1 MKRRGPILIS
11 ILALA
16 SLISLTAFGQVSSS
30 ISGVVHDPNG
40 EVVSGAT
47 VIVKNT
53 ATGAEFRTTSS
64 GSGVYTV
71 TSLGSGTYIVTVS
84 APGFKQ
90 AVARDVK
97 LDIGVPATVNVTLEV
112 GAASESVVVQGG
124 GEIVQAQTA
133 NIATTLQV
141 KQITNLPLISR
152 NGSDFITMLP
162 GVNTPGTARSSTING
177 LPQSALNI
185 TIDGINVQDN
195 FNKNNDGFYSRVDP
209 RLDAIEEVTISTATP
224 GAESSAQGAVQIK
237 SVTRQGINQFHGSL
251 YEYHRNPSLN
261 ANYWFNNRDQ
271 APVHKETG
279 LVCGTPQQP
288 FDGEKCKAP
297 RDRIL
302 FNQFGFR
309 VGGPIIL
316 PKRLFGP
323 LGFDGQNKAFF
334 FVNYEEFRFPSQVSR
349 QRTILSPDAQNGIFR
364 YNVTVNGQTQVRE
377 VNLLELAKS
386 RGQTSTIDPVVGKL
400 LADIRNSTTG
410 KGGIQQ
416 LTDPNLQRF
425 TFANPSGD
433 NRYFPTL
440 RLDFNL
446 NEKHHLEASYN
457 YQENFFEKDIFNGE
471 DPSFPGF
478 PNFGSRIKHIF
489 SGAVALRSTLSQSL
503 VNEARG
509 GLSGGTTYF
518 SSNINSGM
526 FTGPLANQAGFSLGI
541 NQAGISNATTQT
553 ASTRR
558 NAPLRDFSDTLNWT
572 RGSHSLSFGGSFT
585 QASFAIDSQT
595 AVPAITFGVN
605 SADPADS
612 LFSSANFPG
621 SADADRTRA
630 RNLYAV
636 LTGRITAITAN
647 AQLDEKTGQYV
658 FLGKRLQRGRQR
670 ELGFFAQDA
679 WRARPNR
686 TINYGLRWELQLPF
700 TPLNDSYTTTTEDDL
715 FGFSRVGRDTQ
726 FVQYRKGDQ
735 GYNTDYKNFGP
746 SFGFAWSLDA
756 KRGWLK
762 RIVGEGGKTVLRGGY
777 AIAYTREPGASFSN
791 VFGANPGSFVTATRS
806 LTNGKL
812 VTNQGSD
819 RLRVLLRETNR
830 LVPAPFPNEPTYPL
844 TGDIANS
851 ANIFDPN
858 LKVPYVQSWSF
869 GIQREIAKDTAIEV
883 RYVGNRQ
890 LRGWNAYNLNEP
902 NIVENGFLD
911 EFKLAQANLL
921 ANEAA
926 GRRVCPV
933 APRPDGSCSQAL
945 VPTFK
950 YFGDGTNT
958 SPLPIILAF
967 FGGLPASESKKTASY
982 ASSLF
987 NSTTFVNSL
996 ALNNPAPFTFA
1007 SNLYTDAAR
1016 RDNAFNREKGNLPPN
1031 LFLVNP
1037 GLQGGAN
1044 FTGNGGYFRYNSM
1057 VVELRRRLSKGLLA
1071 QGSYVFA
1078 KGFSSQRPL
1087 ISLPGTNIASFRRP
1101 RVNALGGT
1109 LKHAFKVNWVYELPF
1124 GRGKTLFGKA
1134 GGTLDRII
1142 GGWEFDGAARVQS
1155 GQVFDFG
1162 ATNLGDI
1169 RLVGM
1174 TTRDLQKAFKLR
1186 FDDANGVI
1194 YSLPQDIIDNTIRA
1208 FSVSPTSPTGYGS
1221 AGPPTGRYIAPAN
1234 SANCIQVVSGDCGPQ
1249 NVNVYGPMFT
1259 RFDLSA
1265 VKRIKIK
1272 EGVNF
1277 ELRGEFLN
1285 AFNNVNFFGAIGAF
1299 NSATFAQVTDAYR
1312 DSSNTNDP
1320 GGRLVQIVAR
1330 INF

>member
-1 MKRRGPILIS
+1 MKRRGPVLIS
-11 ILALA
+11 ILALTT
-16 SLISLTAFGQVSSS
+16 LMSLTAFGQVSSS

-71 TSLGSGTYIVTVS
+71 PSLGSGTYIVTVS

-97 LDIGVPATVNVTLEV
+97 LDIGVPATVNLTLEV

-124 GEIVQAQTA
+124 GEIVQTQTA

-152 NGSDFITMLP
+152 NASDFITMLP
-162 GVNTPGTARSSTING
+162 GVNTPTTARNSTING

-195 FNKNNDGFYSRVDP
+195 FNKANDGFYSRVDA

-224 GAESSAQGAVQIK
+224 GAESSAQGAIQIK
-237 SVTRQGINQFHGSL
+237 YVTRQGSNQFHGSV

-279 LVCGTPQQP
+279 LICGTPQQP
-288 FDGEKCKAP
+288 FDGDKCKAP

-349 QRTILSPDAQNGIFR
+349 QRTILSPDAQKGIFR
-364 YNVTVNGQTQVRE
+364 YNVTVNNQTQVRE

-386 RGQTSTIDPVVGKL
+386 RGQISTIDPVIGNL

-489 SGAVALRSTLSQSL
+489 SGAVAVRSTLSQSV
-503 VNEARG
+503 VNEARV

-526 FTGPLANQAGFSLGI
+526 FTGPVANQAGFSLGLNAALI
-541 NQAGISNATTQT
+541 NNATTQT
-553 ASTRR
+553 NSTRR
-558 NAPLRDFSDTLNWT
+558 NAPLRDFSDNLNWT
-572 RGSHSLSFGGSFT
+572 RGAHSLSFGGSFT

-605 SADPADS
+605 SADPADG
-612 LFSSANFPG
+612 LFSSANFLG
-621 SADADRTRA
+621 SADTDRTRA

-636 LTGRITAITAN
+636 LTGRVTAITAN
-647 AQLDEKTGQYV
+647 AQLDEKTGKY
-658 FLGKRLQRGRQR
+658 FYLGKRIQRGRQR

-679 WRARPNR
+679 WRARPNL

-700 TPLNDSYTTTTEDDL
+700 TPLNDSYTTTTGADL
-715 FGFSRVGRDTQ
+715 FGFSGLGRDTQ
-726 FVQYRKGDQ
+726 FVQYRKGDH

-746 SFGFAWSLDA
+746 SFGFAWSIDA

-762 RIVGEGGKTVLRGGY
+762 RIVGEGGQTVLRGGY
-777 AIAYTREPGASFSN
+777 AIAYTRQPGASFSN
-791 VFGANPGSFVTATRS
+791 VFGANPGSFVSATRS

-819 RLRVLLRETNR
+819 RLPVLLRETNR
-830 LVPAPFPNEPTYPL
+830 LSPAPFPSEPTYPL

-890 LRGWNAYNLNEP
+890 LRGWTAYDLNEP

-911 EFKLAQANLL
+911 EFKLAQKNLEIFKAANP
-921 ANEAA
+921 NCSTT
-926 GRRVCPV
+926 GNP
-933 APRPDGSCSQAL
+933 SCSFAYRGLPGQE
-945 VPTFK
+945 
-950 YFGDGTNT
+950 
-958 SPLPIILAF
+958 PLPIILAF
-967 FGGLPASESKKTASY
+967 FSGLPASESNKTASY
-982 ASSLF
+982 ISPLF
-987 NSTTFVNSL
+987 ASTTFVNSL
-996 ALNNPAPFTFA
+996 AFNNPAPFTFA
-1007 SNLYTDAAR
+1007 SNLYTDATR
-1016 RDNAFNREKGNLPPN
+1016 RNNAFNQLKGNLPAN

-1044 FTGNGGYFRYNSM
+1044 FTGNGGYFRYDSM

-1087 ISLPGTNIASFRRP
+1087 VPLPGTTIASFRRP

-1109 LKHAFKVNWVYELPF
+1109 LTHAFKVNWVYELPF

-1155 GQVFDFG
+1155 GQLFDFG
-1162 ATNLGDI
+1162 NVQQVGNVQ
-1169 RLVGM
+1169 LVGM
-1174 TTRDLQKAFKLR
+1174 TRRDLQKAFKLR
-1186 FDDANGVI
+1186 FDDAKGVI

-1208 FSVSPTSPTGYGS
+1208 FSVSATTRSGYPEIDGVPQ
-1221 AGPPTGRYIAPAN
+1221 APTGRYIAPAN
-1234 SANCIQVVSGDCGPQ
+1234 SAGCIQVVSGDCAPQ

-1285 AFNNVNFFGAIGAF
+1285 AFNNVNFFNPTGNAF
-1299 NSATFAQVTDAYR
+1299 TSPTSQTFMQVTEAYR

>member
-1 MKRRGPILIS
+1 M
-11 ILALA
+11 
-16 SLISLTAFGQVSSS
+16 
-30 ISGVVHDPNG
+30 
-40 EVVSGAT
+40 
-47 VIVKNT
+47 
-53 ATGAEFRTTSS
+53 
-64 GSGVYTV
+64 
-71 TSLGSGTYIVTVS
+71 
-84 APGFKQ
+84 
-90 AVARDVK
+90 
-97 LDIGVPATVNVTLEV
+97 
-112 GAASESVVVQGG
+112 
-124 GEIVQAQTA
+124 
-133 NIATTLQV
+133 
-141 KQITNLPLISR
+141 
-152 NGSDFITMLP
+152 
-162 GVNTPGTARSSTING
+162 
-177 LPQSALNI
+177 
-185 TIDGINVQDN
+185 
-195 FNKNNDGFYSRVDP
+195 
-209 RLDAIEEVTISTATP
+209 
-224 GAESSAQGAVQIK
+224 
-237 SVTRQGINQFHGSL
+237 
-251 YEYHRNPSLN
+251 
-261 ANYWFNNRDQ
+261 
-271 APVHKETG
+271 
-279 LVCGTPQQP
+279 
-288 FDGEKCKAP
+288 
-297 RDRIL
+297 
-302 FNQFGFR
+302 
-309 VGGPIIL
+309 
-316 PKRLFGP
+316 
-323 LGFDGQNKAFF
+323 
-334 FVNYEEFRFPSQVSR
+334 
-349 QRTILSPDAQNGIFR
+349 GIFR
-364 YNVTVNGQTQVRE
+364 YNVTVNNQTQVRE
-377 VNLLELAKS
+377 VNLFDLAKS
-386 RGQTSTIDPVVGKL
+386 RGQISTIDPVIGKL
-400 LADIRNSTTG
+400 LGDIRNSTTG

-489 SGAVALRSTLSQSL
+489 SGAVAVRSTLSQSL
-503 VNEARG
+503 VNEARV

-526 FTGPLANQAGFSLGI
+526 FTGPVANQAGFSLGI

-572 RGSHSLSFGGSFT
+572 RGAHSLSFGGSFT

-605 SADPADS
+605 SADPADG

-636 LTGRITAITAN
+636 LTGRVTAITAN
-647 AQLDEKTGQYV
+647 AQLDEETGQYV
-658 FLGKRLQRGRQR
+658 YLGKRIQRGRQR
-670 ELGFFAQDA
+670 ELGLFAQDA
-679 WRARPNR
+679 WRARPNL

-700 TPLNDSYTTTTEDDL
+700 TPLNDSYTTTTGAGL
-715 FGFSRVGRDTQ
+715 FGNTQ
-726 FVQYRKGDQ
+726 FVQYRKGDH

-756 KRGWLK
+756 KRGLLK

-777 AIAYTREPGASFSN
+777 AIAYTRQPGASFSN

-806 LTNGKL
+806 LTIGNL

-819 RLRVLLRETNR
+819 RLPVLLRETNR
-830 LVPAPFPNEPTYPL
+830 LGPPPFPSEPTYPI
-844 TGDIANS
+844 TGAITNS

-890 LRGWNAYNLNEP
+890 LRGWTAYNLNEV

-911 EFKLAQANLL
+911 EFKLAMNNLQE
-921 ANEAA
+921 NIKA
-926 GRRVCPV
+926 GRGANFR
-933 APRPDGSCSQAL
+933 
-945 VPTFK
+945 

-958 SPLPIILAF
+958 SPLPIMVAF
-967 FGGLPASESKKTASY
+967 FSGLPASESKKTASY

-987 NSTTFVNSL
+987 TSTTFVNSL

-1016 RDNAFNREKGNLPPN
+1016 RDNAFNPLKGKLPDN

-1037 GLQGGAN
+1037 GLQGGSN
-1044 FTGNGGYFRYNSM
+1044 FTGNGGYARYDSI

-1078 KGFSSQRPL
+1078 KGFSSQRV
-1087 ISLPGTNIASFRRP
+1087 SFRAP
-1101 RVNALGGT
+1101 RVNSLGGT
-1109 LKHAFKVNWVYELPF
+1109 LRHAFKVNWVYELPF

-1155 GQVFDFG
+1155 GQFFDFG

-1186 FDDANGVI
+1186 FDDAKGVI

-1208 FSVSPTSPTGYGS
+1208 FSVSATSPTGYGS

-1249 NVNVYGPMFT
+1249 NVIVYGPMFT

-1299 NSATFAQVTDAYR
+1299 NAATFAQVNDAYR

-1330 INF
+1330 FNF

>member
-1 MKRRGPILIS
+1 MKRKDLILIS

-30 ISGVVHDPNG
+30 ISGAVHDPNG

-97 LDIGVPATVNVTLEV
+97 LDIGVPATVNLTLEV

-152 NGSDFITMLP
+152 NASDFITMLP
-162 GVNTPGTARSSTING
+162 GVNTPTTARNSTING

-195 FNKNNDGFYSRVDP
+195 YNKAADGFYARVDP

-237 SVTRQGINQFHGSL
+237 YVTRQGSNQFHGSL

-279 LVCGTPQQP
+279 LICGTPQQP

-323 LGFDGQNKAFF
+323 VGFDGQNKAFF

-349 QRTILSPDAQNGIFR
+349 QRTILTPDAQKGIFR
-364 YNVTVNGQTQVRE
+364 YNVTVNNQTQVRE
-377 VNLLELAKS
+377 VNLLDLAKS
-386 RGQTSTIDPVVGKL
+386 RGQISTIDPVVGKL

-471 DPSFPGF
+471 DPAFPGF

-526 FTGPLANQAGFSLGI
+526 FTGPLADQAGFSLGI
-541 NQAGISNATTQT
+541 NAAGISSATTQT

-558 NAPLRDFSDTLNWT
+558 NAPLKDFSDTLNWT
-572 RGSHSLSFGGSFT
+572 RGAHSLSFGGSFT

-605 SADPADS
+605 SADPADG
-612 LFSSANFPG
+612 LFGSANFPG
-621 SADADRTRA
+621 SADTDRTRA

-658 FLGKRLQRGRQR
+658 YLGKRLQRGRQR

-679 WRARPNR
+679 WRARPNL

-700 TPLNDSYTTTTEDDL
+700 TPLNDSYTTIAGADL
-715 FGFSRVGRDTQ
+715 FGDTQ
-726 FVQYRKGDQ
+726 FVQLRQGDQ
-735 GYNTDYKNFGP
+735 GYKTDYKNFGP
-746 SFGFAWSLDA
+746 SFGFAWSLDP

-806 LTNGKL
+806 LTLGNL

-819 RLRVLLRETNR
+819 KLPVLLSETNR
-830 LVPAPFPNEPTYPL
+830 LGPPPFPSEPTYPL
-844 TGDIANS
+844 KGAITNS

-883 RYVGNRQ
+883 RYVGNRR
-890 LRGWNAYNLNEP
+890 LRGWTAYDINET

-911 EFKLAQANLL
+911 EFKLAQKNLEIFKAANP
-921 ANEAA
+921 NCSTT
-926 GRRVCPV
+926 GNP
-933 APRPDGSCSQAL
+933 SCSFAYRGLPGQ
-945 VPTFK
+945 K
-950 YFGDGTNT
+950 
-958 SPLPIILAF
+958 PLPIILAF
-967 FGGLPASESKKTASY
+967 FSGLPAAQAGDLSKYT
-982 ASSLF
+982 SSNF
-987 NSTTFVNSL
+987 TSTTFVNTL
-996 ALNNPAPFTFA
+996 AMNNPAPFTFA
-1007 SNLYTDAAR
+1007 SNLFTDATR
-1016 RDNAFNREKGNLPPN
+1016 RDNGFNPLKGNLPAN
-1031 LFLVNP
+1031 FFLANP
-1037 GLQGGAN
+1037 GLQGGAS
-1044 FTGNGGYFRYNSM
+1044 FTGNGGYARYDSM

-1078 KGFSSQRPL
+1078 KSFSSSRF
-1087 ISLPGTNIASFRRP
+1087 SFRAP
-1101 RVNALGGT
+1101 RVNSLGGT

-1162 ATNLGDI
+1162 NV

-1186 FDDANGVI
+1186 FDDEKGII

-1208 FSVSPTSPTGYGS
+1208 FSVSATTRSGYPEINGVPQ
-1221 AGPPTGRYIAPAN
+1221 APTGRYVAPAN
-1234 SANCIQVVSGDCGPQ
+1234 NANCIQVVTGDCAPQ

-1299 NSATFAQVTDAYR
+1299 NSATFAQVNDAYR

>member
-1 MKRRGPILIS
+1 MKRRSPILIS

-16 SLISLTAFGQVSSS
+16 SLMSLTAFGQVSSS

-71 TSLGSGTYIVTVS
+71 PSLGSGTYIVTVS

-97 LDIGVPATVNVTLEV
+97 LDIGVPATVNMTLEV
-112 GAASESVVVQGG
+112 GAASESIVVQGG
-124 GEIVQAQTA
+124 GEIVQTQTA

-141 KQITNLPLISR
+141 KQITNLPLVSR
-152 NGSDFITMLP
+152 NASDFITMLP
-162 GVNTPGTARSSTING
+162 GVNTPTTARNSTING

-195 FNKNNDGFYSRVDP
+195 FNKANDGFYSRVDA

-224 GAESSAQGAVQIK
+224 GAESSAQGAIQIK
-237 SVTRQGINQFHGSL
+237 YVTRQGSNQFHGSV

-261 ANYWFNNRDQ
+261 ANYWFNNRDL

-279 LVCGTPQQP
+279 LICGTPQQP

-349 QRTILSPDAQNGIFR
+349 QRTILSPDAQRGIFK
-364 YNVTVNGQTQVRE
+364 YAGGPAAG
-377 VNLLELAKS
+377 VNLLELAQKAQNDPT
-386 RGQTSTIDPVVGKL
+386 RPCPACTATIDPTIQNL

-410 KGGIQQ
+410 KGGLQQ

-457 YQENFFEKDIFNGE
+457 YQENFFEKDIFNTE
-471 DPSFPGF
+471 DPAFPGF

-489 SGAVALRSTLSQSL
+489 SGAVALRSTLSQRL
-503 VNEARG
+503 VNEARV

-526 FTGPLANQAGFSLGI
+526 FTGSLANQAGFNLGI
-541 NQAGISNATTQT
+541 NQAGISSATTQT

-558 NAPLRDFSDTLNWT
+558 NAPLRDFSDTLNWS
-572 RGSHSLSFGGSFT
+572 RGAHSWSFGGSFT

-605 SADPADS
+605 SADPADG
-612 LFSSANFPG
+612 LFSAANFPG

-636 LTGRITAITAN
+636 LTGRVTAVTAN

-658 FLGKRLQRGRQR
+658 FLGKRIQRGRQR

-679 WRARPNR
+679 WRVRPNL

-700 TPLNDSYTTTTEDDL
+700 TPLNDSYTTTTGADL
-715 FGFSRVGRDTQ
+715 FGFSRLGRDTQ
-726 FVQYRKGDQ
+726 FVQYMAGDH

-806 LTNGKL
+806 LNLGNL

-819 RLRVLLRETNR
+819 RLPVLLRETNR
-830 LVPAPFPNEPTYPL
+830 LGPAPFPSEPTYPL
-844 TGDIANS
+844 TGAITNS

-890 LRGWNAYNLNEP
+890 LRGWTAYDLNEP

-911 EFKLAQANLL
+911 EFKLAQKNLEIFKAANP
-921 ANEAA
+921 NCSTT
-926 GRRVCPV
+926 GNP
-933 APRPDGSCSQAL
+933 SCSFAYRGLPGQA
-945 VPTFK
+945 
-950 YFGDGTNT
+950 
-958 SPLPIILAF
+958 PLPIILAF
-967 FGGLPASESKKTASY
+967 FSGLQASESNKTANY
-982 ASSLF
+982 TSSLF
-987 NSTTFVNSL
+987 TSTTFVNSL

-1007 SNLYTDAAR
+1007 SNLYTDATR
-1016 RDNAFNREKGNLPPN
+1016 RENAFKESKGNLPAN
-1031 LFLVNP
+1031 FFLVNP

-1044 FTGNGGYFRYNSM
+1044 FTGNGGYARYDSM

-1087 ISLPGTNIASFRRP
+1087 VPLQGSTIASFRRP

-1109 LKHAFKVNWVYELPF
+1109 LRHAFKVNWVYELPF
-1124 GRGKTLFGKA
+1124 GRGKNLFGKA

-1155 GQVFDFG
+1155 GQLFNFG
-1162 ATNLGDI
+1162 NV

-1174 TTRDLQKAFKLR
+1174 TRRDLQKAFKLR

-1208 FSVSPTSPTGYGS
+1208 FSVSATTRSGYPEPGGVPQ
-1221 AGPPTGRYIAPAN
+1221 APTGRYIAPAN
-1234 SANCIQVVSGDCGPQ
+1234 SAGCIQVVSGDCAPER
-1249 NVNVYGPMFT
+1249 VNVYGPMFT

-1285 AFNNVNFFGAIGAF
+1285 AFNNVNFLNPTANAF
-1299 NSATFAQVTDAYR
+1299 TSPSSQTFMQVTDAYR

-1320 GGRLVQIVAR
+1320 GGRLIQIVAR

>member
-11 ILALA
+11 ILDLA

-30 ISGVVHDPNG
+30 ISGAVQDSNG

-71 TSLGSGTYIVTVS
+71 PSLGSGTYIVTVS

-97 LDIGVPATVNVTLEV
+97 LDIGVPATVNLTLEV

-141 KQITNLPLISR
+141 KQITNLPLGSR
-152 NGSDFITMLP
+152 NAIDFITMLP
-162 GVNTPGTARSSTING
+162 GVNTPTTARSSTING

-195 FNKNNDGFYSRVDP
+195 YNKAADGFYSRVDA

-237 SVTRQGINQFHGSL
+237 YVTRQGSNQFHGSV

-279 LVCGTPQQP
+279 LICGTPQQP

-349 QRTILSPDAQNGIFR
+349 QRTILTPDAQNGIFR
-364 YNVTVNGQTQVRE
+364 YNVTVNNQTQVRE
-377 VNLLELAKS
+377 VNLLQLAQKAQNDPA
-386 RGQTSTIDPVVGKL
+386 RPCPACTATIDPVVGKL

-471 DPSFPGF
+471 DAAFPGF

-541 NQAGISNATTQT
+541 NAAGISSATTQT

-572 RGSHSLSFGGSFT
+572 RGAHSWSFGGSFT

-605 SADPADS
+605 SNDPADG
-612 LFSSANFPG
+612 LFSSANFQG

-658 FLGKRLQRGRQR
+658 YLGKRLQRGRQR
-670 ELGFFAQDA
+670 EFGFFAQDA
-679 WRARPNR
+679 WRARPNL

-700 TPLNDSYTTTTEDDL
+700 TPLNDSYTTTTGADL

-726 FVQYRKGDQ
+726 FFQYRKGDH

-762 RIVGEGGKTVLRGGY
+762 WIVGEGGQTVLRGGY
-777 AIAYTREPGASFSN
+777 AIAYTRQPGVSFSN
-791 VFGANPGSFVTATRS
+791 VFGNNPGSFVSATRS

-819 RLRVLLRETNR
+819 RLPVLLRETNR
-830 LVPAPFPNEPTYPL
+830 LGPAPFPSEPTYPL

-890 LRGWNAYNLNEP
+890 LRGWTAYNLNEP

-911 EFKLAQANLL
+911 EFKLAQKNLEIFK
-921 ANEAA
+921 AVNPNCSTS
-926 GRRVCPV
+926 GNP
-933 APRPDGSCSQAL
+933 SCSFAYRGLPGQ
-945 VPTFK
+945 K
-950 YFGDGTNT
+950 
-958 SPLPIILAF
+958 PLPIIVAF
-967 FGGLPASESKKTASY
+967 FSGVNAAQAGDQSKYT
-982 ASSLF
+982 
-987 NSTTFVNSL
+987 STNFTSPTFVNSL

-1007 SNLYTDAAR
+1007 SNLYTDAPR
-1016 RDNAFNREKGNLPPN
+1016 RENAFNPLKGNLPAN
-1031 LFLVNP
+1031 FFLVNP

-1044 FTGNGGYFRYNSM
+1044 F
-1057 VVELRRRLSKGLLA
+1057 
-1071 QGSYVFA
+1071 
-1078 KGFSSQRPL
+1078 
-1087 ISLPGTNIASFRRP
+1087 
-1101 RVNALGGT
+1101 
-1109 LKHAFKVNWVYELPF
+1109 
-1124 GRGKTLFGKA
+1124 
-1134 GGTLDRII
+1134 
-1142 GGWEFDGAARVQS
+1142 
-1155 GQVFDFG
+1155 
-1162 ATNLGDI
+1162 
-1169 RLVGM
+1169 
-1174 TTRDLQKAFKLR
+1174 
-1186 FDDANGVI
+1186 
-1194 YSLPQDIIDNTIRA
+1194 
-1208 FSVSPTSPTGYGS
+1208 
-1221 AGPPTGRYIAPAN
+1221 
-1234 SANCIQVVSGDCGPQ
+1234 
-1249 NVNVYGPMFT
+1249 
-1259 RFDLSA
+1259 
-1265 VKRIKIK
+1265 
-1272 EGVNF
+1272 
-1277 ELRGEFLN
+1277 
-1285 AFNNVNFFGAIGAF
+1285 
-1299 NSATFAQVTDAYR
+1299 
-1312 DSSNTNDP
+1312 
-1320 GGRLVQIVAR
+1320 
-1330 INF
+1330 

>member
-16 SLISLTAFGQVSSS
+16 SLISLTTFGQVSSS
-30 ISGVVHDPNG
+30 ISGAVHDPNG

-97 LDIGVPATVNVTLEV
+97 LDIGVPATVNLTLEV

-152 NGSDFITMLP
+152 NASDFITMLP
-162 GVNTPGTARSSTING
+162 GVNTPTTARNSTING

-195 FNKNNDGFYSRVDP
+195 YNKAADGFYARVDP

-237 SVTRQGINQFHGSL
+237 YVTRQGSNQFHGSV

-279 LVCGTPQQP
+279 LICGTPQQP

-309 VGGPIIL
+309 MGGPIIL

-323 LGFDGQNKAFF
+323 VGFDGQNKAFF

-364 YNVTVNGQTQVRE
+364 YTTTSGVKQQVD
-377 VNLLELAKS
+377 LLDLAKS

-416 LTDPNLQRF
+416 LTDPNMQRF

-446 NEKHHLEASYN
+446 NERHHLEASYN

-489 SGAVALRSTLSQSL
+489 SGAVAVRSTLSQRL

-541 NQAGISNATTQT
+541 SQAGISNATTQT

-558 NAPLRDFSDTLNWT
+558 NAPLRDFSDNLNWT
-572 RGSHSLSFGGSFT
+572 RGAHSLGFGGSFT

-605 SADPADS
+605 SADPADA

-621 SADADRTRA
+621 SADTDRTNA

-647 AQLDEKTGQYV
+647 AQLDEVTGQYV
-658 FLGKRLQRGRQR
+658 YLGKRIQRGRQR

-679 WRARPNR
+679 WRARPNL

-700 TPLNDSYTTTTEDDL
+700 TPLNDSYTTVAGANL
-715 FGFSRVGRDTQ
+715 FGSTQ
-726 FVQYRKGDQ
+726 FVQYRKGDH

-746 SFGFAWSLDA
+746 SFGFAWSLDP
-756 KRGWLK
+756 KQGWLK
-762 RIVGEGGKTVLRGGY
+762 RIVGEGGQTVLRGGY
-777 AIAYTREPGASFSN
+777 AIAYTRQPGASFSN

-806 LTNGKL
+806 LTLGNL

-819 RLRVLLRETNR
+819 RLPVLLRETNR
-830 LVPAPFPNEPTYPL
+830 LGPPPFPSEPTYPL
-844 TGDIANS
+844 TGAITNS

-890 LRGWNAYNLNEP
+890 LRGWTAYDINET

-911 EFKLAQANLL
+911 EFKLAMNNLQE
-921 ANEAA
+921 NIKA
-926 GRRVCPV
+926 GRGANFR
-933 APRPDGSCSQAL
+933 
-945 VPTFK
+945 

-958 SPLPIILAF
+958 SPLPIMVAF
-967 FGGLPASESKKTASY
+967 LSGLPASESKKLSSY
-982 ASSLF
+982 AASLF
-987 NSTTFVNSL
+987 ASTTFVNSL
-996 ALNNPAPFTFA
+996 AMNNPAPFTFA
-1007 SNLYTDAAR
+1007 SNLFTDATR
-1016 RDNAFNREKGNLPPN
+1016 RENGFNPFKGNLPVN
-1031 LFLVNP
+1031 FFLPNP
-1037 GLQGGAN
+1037 GLLGGAS
-1044 FTGNGGYFRYNSM
+1044 FTGNGGYSRYDSM

-1078 KGFSSQRPL
+1078 KGFSSQRF
-1087 ISLPGTNIASFRRP
+1087 SFRAP
-1101 RVNALGGT
+1101 RVNSLGGT
-1109 LKHAFKVNWVYELPF
+1109 LRHALKVNWVYELPF

-1162 ATNLGDI
+1162 NV

-1186 FDDANGVI
+1186 FDDANGII
-1194 YSLPQDIIDNTIRA
+1194 YSLPQDIIDNTNRA
-1208 FSVSPTSPTGYGS
+1208 FRVSATTKSGYPEINGVPQ
-1221 AGPPTGRYIAPAN
+1221 APTGRYIAPAN
-1234 SANCIQVVSGDCGPQ
+1234 NANCIQVVTGDCAPQ

-1285 AFNNVNFFGAIGAF
+1285 AFNNVNFFGAIGTF
-1299 NSATFAQVTDAYR
+1299 SSATFAQVNDAYR

>member
-1 MKRRGPILIS
+1 MKRRGPILIL

-16 SLISLTAFGQVSSS
+16 SLMSSTAFGQVSSS
-30 ISGVVHDPNG
+30 ISGVVNDTNG

-71 TSLGSGTYIVTVS
+71 PSLGSGTYIVTVS

-112 GAASESVVVQGG
+112 GAASESIVVQGG
-124 GEIVQAQTA
+124 GEIVQTQTA

-141 KQITNLPLISR
+141 KQITNLPLVSR
-152 NGSDFITMLP
+152 NASDFITMLP
-162 GVNTPGTARSSTING
+162 GVNTPTTARNSTING

-195 FNKNNDGFYSRVDP
+195 FNKANDGFYSRVDA

-224 GAESSAQGAVQIK
+224 GAESSAQGAIQIK
-237 SVTRQGINQFHGSL
+237 YVTRQGSNQFHGSV

-261 ANYWFNNRDQ
+261 TNYWFNNRDF

-279 LVCGTPQQP
+279 LICGTPQQP

-349 QRTILSPDAQNGIFR
+349 QRTILSPDAQKGIFR
-364 YNVTVNGQTQVRE
+364 YGSRQVD
-377 VNLLELAKS
+377 LLALAAKS
-386 RGQTSTIDPVVGKL
+386 DCDPGPATVPCTSTIDPTIGKL

-489 SGAVALRSTLSQSL
+489 SGAVAVRSTLSQSL
-503 VNEARG
+503 VNEARA

-526 FTGPLANQAGFSLGI
+526 FTGPVADQAGFNLGL

-553 ASTRR
+553 NSTRR

-572 RGSHSLSFGGSFT
+572 RGAHSLSFGGSFT

-605 SADPADS
+605 SADPADG

-658 FLGKRLQRGRQR
+658 YLGKRLQRGRQR

-679 WRARPNR
+679 WRARPNL

-700 TPLNDSYTTTTEDDL
+700 TPLNDSYTTTTGAEL
-715 FGFSRVGRDTQ
+715 FGFSGLGRDTQ
-726 FVQYRKGDQ
+726 FVQYRKGDH

-762 RIVGEGGKTVLRGGY
+762 RIVGEGGQTVLRGGY
-777 AIAYTREPGASFSN
+777 AIAYTRQPGASFSN

-819 RLRVLLRETNR
+819 KLPVLLRETNR
-830 LVPAPFPNEPTYPL
+830 LGPAPFPSEPTYPL

-890 LRGWNAYNLNEP
+890 LRSWTTYDLNEP

-911 EFKLAQANLL
+911 EFKLAQKNLEIFKAANP
-921 ANEAA
+921 NCSTP
-926 GRRVCPV
+926 GNP
-933 APRPDGSCSQAL
+933 SCSFAYRGLPGQE
-945 VPTFK
+945 
-950 YFGDGTNT
+950 
-958 SPLPIILAF
+958 PLPIILAF
-967 FGGLPASESKKTASY
+967 FNGLPASESNKTEKY
-982 ASSLF
+982 ASPLF
-987 NSTTFVNSL
+987 TSTTFVNSL

-1007 SNLYTDAAR
+1007 SNLYTDATR
-1016 RDNAFNREKGNLPPN
+1016 RENAFNKLKGNLPAN

-1044 FTGNGGYFRYNSM
+1044 FTGNGGYARYDSM

-1087 ISLPGTNIASFRRP
+1087 VPLPGTTIASFRRP
-1101 RVNALGGT
+1101 RVNALGDT

-1155 GQVFDFG
+1155 GQMFNFG
-1162 ATNLGDI
+1162 NV

-1174 TTRDLQKAFKLR
+1174 TRRDLQKAFKLR
-1186 FDDANGVI
+1186 FDDAKGVI
-1194 YSLPQDIIDNTIRA
+1194 YLLPQDIIDNTIRA
-1208 FSVSPTSPTGYGS
+1208 FSVSATTRSGYPEIGGVPQ
-1221 AGPPTGRYIAPAN
+1221 APTGRYIAPAN
-1234 SANCIQVVSGDCGPQ
+1234 SAGCIQAVSGDCAPER
-1249 NVNVYGPMFT
+1249 VNVYGPMFT

-1285 AFNNVNFFGAIGAF
+1285 AFNNVNFLNPTANAF
-1299 NSATFAQVTDAYR
+1299 TSPSSQTFMQVTEAYR

-1320 GGRLVQIVAR
+1320 GGRLVQVVAR

>member
-11 ILALA
+11 ILDLA

-124 GEIVQAQTA
+124 GEIVQTQTA

-195 FNKNNDGFYSRVDP
+195 YNKAADGFYSRVDP
-209 RLDAIEEVTISTATP
+209 RLDAIEEVSIKPATHGAATA
-224 GAESSAQGAVQIK
+224 AQGAIQIK
-237 SVTRQGINQFHGSL
+237 YVTRQGSNQFHGSL

-261 ANYWFNNRDQ
+261 ANYWFNNRDF

-309 VGGPIIL
+309 MGGPIIL

-323 LGFDGQNKAFF
+323 VGFDGQNKAFF

-349 QRTILSPDAQNGIFR
+349 QRTILSSDAQRGIFK
-364 YNVTVNGQTQVRE
+364 YAGGPADG
-377 VNLLELAKS
+377 VNLLNLAASK
-386 RGQTSTIDPVVGKL
+386 GQIATIDPTIQKL

-471 DPSFPGF
+471 DAAFPGF

-503 VNEARG
+503 VNEARV

-526 FTGPLANQAGFSLGI
+526 FTEPLANQAGFNLGI
-541 NQAGISNATTQT
+541 NAAGISSATTQT

-558 NAPLRDFSDTLNWT
+558 NAPFRDFSDTLNWT
-572 RGSHSLSFGGSFT
+572 RGAHSLTFGGSFT

-595 AVPAITFGVN
+595 AVPASRFSVN
-605 SADPADS
+605 SDEPADG
-612 LFSSANFPG
+612 LFSQVNFPG
-621 SADADRTRA
+621 SADTDRTRA

-636 LTGRITAITAN
+636 LTGRVTAITAN

-658 FLGKRLQRGRQR
+658 YLGKRIQRGRQR
-670 ELGFFAQDA
+670 ELGFFSQDA
-679 WRARPNR
+679 WRARPNL

-700 TPLNDSYTTTTEDDL
+700 TPLNDSYTTVAGADL
-715 FGFSRVGRDTQ
+715 FGDTQ
-726 FVQYRKGDQ
+726 FVQLRKGDQ
-735 GYNTDYKNFGP
+735 GYKTDYKNFGP
-746 SFGFAWSLDA
+746 
-756 KRGWLK
+756 
-762 RIVGEGGKTVLRGGY
+762 
-777 AIAYTREPGASFSN
+777 
-791 VFGANPGSFVTATRS
+791 
-806 LTNGKL
+806 
-812 VTNQGSD
+812 
-819 RLRVLLRETNR
+819 
-830 LVPAPFPNEPTYPL
+830 
-844 TGDIANS
+844 
-851 ANIFDPN
+851 
-858 LKVPYVQSWSF
+858 
-869 GIQREIAKDTAIEV
+869 
-883 RYVGNRQ
+883 
-890 LRGWNAYNLNEP
+890 
-902 NIVENGFLD
+902 
-911 EFKLAQANLL
+911 
-921 ANEAA
+921 
-926 GRRVCPV
+926 
-933 APRPDGSCSQAL
+933 
-945 VPTFK
+945 
-950 YFGDGTNT
+950 
-958 SPLPIILAF
+958 
-967 FGGLPASESKKTASY
+967 
-982 ASSLF
+982 
-987 NSTTFVNSL
+987 
-996 ALNNPAPFTFA
+996 
-1007 SNLYTDAAR
+1007 
-1016 RDNAFNREKGNLPPN
+1016 
-1031 LFLVNP
+1031 
-1037 GLQGGAN
+1037 
-1044 FTGNGGYFRYNSM
+1044 
-1057 VVELRRRLSKGLLA
+1057 
-1071 QGSYVFA
+1071 
-1078 KGFSSQRPL
+1078 
-1087 ISLPGTNIASFRRP
+1087 
-1101 RVNALGGT
+1101 
-1109 LKHAFKVNWVYELPF
+1109 
-1124 GRGKTLFGKA
+1124 
-1134 GGTLDRII
+1134 
-1142 GGWEFDGAARVQS
+1142 
-1155 GQVFDFG
+1155 
-1162 ATNLGDI
+1162 
-1169 RLVGM
+1169 
-1174 TTRDLQKAFKLR
+1174 
-1186 FDDANGVI
+1186 
-1194 YSLPQDIIDNTIRA
+1194 
-1208 FSVSPTSPTGYGS
+1208 
-1221 AGPPTGRYIAPAN
+1221 
-1234 SANCIQVVSGDCGPQ
+1234 
-1249 NVNVYGPMFT
+1249 
-1259 RFDLSA
+1259 
-1265 VKRIKIK
+1265 
-1272 EGVNF
+1272 
-1277 ELRGEFLN
+1277 
-1285 AFNNVNFFGAIGAF
+1285 
-1299 NSATFAQVTDAYR
+1299 
-1312 DSSNTNDP
+1312 
-1320 GGRLVQIVAR
+1320 
-1330 INF
+1330 

>member
-16 SLISLTAFGQVSSS
+16 SLMSLTALGQVSSS

-71 TSLGSGTYIVTVS
+71 PSLGSGTYIVTVS

-124 GEIVQAQTA
+124 GEIVQTQTA

-141 KQITNLPLISR
+141 KQITNLPLVSR
-152 NGSDFITMLP
+152 NASDFITMLP
-162 GVNTPGTARSSTING
+162 GVNTPTTARNSTING

-195 FNKNNDGFYSRVDP
+195 FNKAADGFYSRVDA

-224 GAESSAQGAVQIK
+224 GAESSAQGAIQIK
-237 SVTRQGINQFHGSL
+237 YVTRQGSNQFHGSV

-271 APVHKETG
+271 APVHKDTG
-279 LVCGTPQQP
+279 LICGTPQQP

-349 QRTILSPDAQNGIFR
+349 QRTILSQEAQRGIFR
-364 YNVTVNGQTQVRE
+364 YGSRQVD
-377 VNLLELAKS
+377 LLALAAKS
-386 RGQTSTIDPVVGKL
+386 DCDPGPATVPCTSTIDPTVGKL
-400 LADIRNSTTG
+400 LADIRNSTTD

-457 YQENFFEKDIFNGE
+457 YQENFFEKDIFNTE
-471 DPSFPGF
+471 DPAFPGF

-489 SGAVALRSTLSQSL
+489 SGAVALRSTLSQRV
-503 VNEARG
+503 VNEARV

-526 FTGPLANQAGFSLGI
+526 FTGSLANQAGFSLGI
-541 NQAGISNATTQT
+541 NQAGISSATTQT

-572 RGSHSLSFGGSFT
+572 RRAHSLSFGGSFT

-605 SADPADS
+605 SADPADG

-636 LTGRITAITAN
+636 LTGRVTAVTAN

-658 FLGKRLQRGRQR
+658 YLGKRIQRGRQR

-679 WRARPNR
+679 WRARPNL

-700 TPLNDSYTTTTEDDL
+700 TPLNDSYTTVAGADL
-715 FGFSRVGRDTQ
+715 FGDTQ
-726 FVQYRKGDQ
+726 FVQYRKGDH

-762 RIVGEGGKTVLRGGY
+762 RIVGESGKTVLRGGY
-777 AIAYTREPGASFSN
+777 AIAYTRQPGASFSN
-791 VFGANPGSFVTATRS
+791 VFGNNPGSFVTATRS
-806 LTNGKL
+806 LTLGNL

-819 RLRVLLRETNR
+819 KLPVLLRETNR
-830 LVPAPFPNEPTYPL
+830 LGPPPFPSEPTYPL
-844 TGDIANS
+844 KGAITNS

-890 LRGWNAYNLNEP
+890 LRGWTAYDINET
-902 NIVENGFLD
+902 NIVENGFLN
-911 EFKLAQANLL
+911 EFKLAMNNLQE
-921 ANEAA
+921 NIKA
-926 GRRVCPV
+926 GRGANFR
-933 APRPDGSCSQAL
+933 
-945 VPTFK
+945 

-958 SPLPIILAF
+958 SPLPIMVAF

-987 NSTTFVNSL
+987 ASTTFVNSL
-996 ALNNPAPFTFA
+996 AMNNPAPFTFA
-1007 SNLYTDAAR
+1007 SNLFTDAAR
-1016 RDNAFNREKGNLPPN
+1016 RENAFNPLKGNLPVN
-1031 LFLVNP
+1031 FFLANP
-1037 GLQGGAN
+1037 GLQGGAS
-1044 FTGNGGYFRYNSM
+1044 FTGNGGYARYDSM

-1078 KGFSSQRPL
+1078 KGFSSQRF
-1087 ISLPGTNIASFRRP
+1087 SFRAP
-1101 RVNALGGT
+1101 RVNSLGGT
-1109 LKHAFKVNWVYELPF
+1109 LRHALKVNWVYELPF

-1162 ATNLGDI
+1162 NV

-1186 FDDANGVI
+1186 FDDANGII

-1208 FSVSPTSPTGYGS
+1208 FSVSATTRSGYPEINGVPQ
-1221 AGPPTGRYIAPAN
+1221 APTGRYIAPAN
-1234 SANCIQVVSGDCGPQ
+1234 NANCIQVVTGDCAPQ

-1285 AFNNVNFFGAIGAF
+1285 AFNNVNFFGAIGTF
-1299 NSATFAQVTDAYR
+1299 NSATFAQVNEAYR